1 MFTKQDYIEYFR
13 QIASIEKEMM
23 LKCENDLGLIEDPDI
38 RGQIRDVINDEARH
52 CSYVKEILDALE

>member
-23 LKCENDLGLIEDPDI
+23 LKCEHDLGLIEDPDVG
-38 RGQIRDVINDEARH
+38 GQIRDVMNDEARH
-52 CSYVKEILDALE
+52 YSYVNEILDVLE